1 MMIMVVILVVV
12 ISSHLHNQAPYP
24 VDPVLVD
31 RLGEEEGVA
40 GDRPRRECPLN
51 LLWEWDP
58 DEIWSY
64 FPAFED
70 RKSSTATLWANWNSV
85 EIMEGRVEKF
95 SPSSIVNWCARKA
108 FNFGDERTNLTFK
121 NIHLADTG
129 EVLDLELLSVR
140 EEHLLSSENL
150 GRICFHYDDIIFLV
164 FVCQHPLYLF
174 ANIQ

>member
-1 MMIMVVILVVV
+1 M
-12 ISSHLHNQAPYP
+12 
-24 VDPVLVD
+24 
-31 RLGEEEGVA
+31 
-40 GDRPRRECPLN
+40 RPK
-51 LLWEWDP
+51 
-58 DEIWSY
+58 DENVIWSY
-64 FPAFED
+64 FLATED
-70 RKSSTATLWANWNSV
+70 RKSSTATLEANWNSV
-85 EIMEGRVEKF
+85 AMMAGRVEKF
-95 SPSSIVNWCARKA
+95 SPSSIVRMCALKA